1 MTAARLV
8 GLIGGCAQ
16 PILLPEN
23 LSDKRIG
30 TAINGKL
37 EPKDDGGVVTLNGC
51 ENKGLQSIIARAFG
65 AVIYGIN
72 DEI

>member
-1 MTAARLV
+1 MGDVRSPYY
-8 GLIGGCAQ
+8 CQ
-16 PILLPEN
+16 RMPRRME

>member
-1 MTAARLV
+1 M
-8 GLIGGCAQ
+8 
-16 PILLPEN
+16 E

-51 ENKGLQSIIARAFG
+51 ENKGLQSVIARAFG